1 MRRLAIV
8 LGMTAALAAATAAPA
23 AAHTISPTDFDFGTF
38 RLSAGSPP
46 QQFAFTAV
54 GSPVDADPRIS
65 GGDEGLF
72 RTSADTSVPSTSQ
85 CGNGNTDPG
94 ETCFFRVSFSG
105 SDTPG
110 LFRADVSVDIL
121 DGPTAAVTAAASAN
135 PGGGPGKGKKKK
147 CGKKKGKG
155 KSAAAAKKKK
165 CKKKGK
171 K

>member
-8 LGMTAALAAATAAPA
+8 LGLTAALAVATAAPA
-23 AAHTISPTDFDFGTF
+23 AAHTISPTSFDFGTF
-38 RLSAGSPP
+38 RLGSGSPS

-72 RTSADTSVPSTSQ
+72 RTSADTSVPSTSW

-94 ETCFFRVSFSG
+94 ETCFFKVSFTG
-105 SDTPG
+105 STRPG
-110 LFRADVSVDIL
+110 LFRADVSVDIPG
-121 DGPTAAVTAAASAN
+121 GPTATVTAAASAN
-135 PGGGPGKGKKKK
+135 PGGSPGGGKKK